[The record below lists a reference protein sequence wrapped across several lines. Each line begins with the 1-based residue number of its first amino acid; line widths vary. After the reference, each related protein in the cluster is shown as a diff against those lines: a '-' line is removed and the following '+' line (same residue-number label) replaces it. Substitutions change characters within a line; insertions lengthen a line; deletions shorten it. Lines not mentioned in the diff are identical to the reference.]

1 MAAGES
7 SGYSMAPLQA
17 RGALFIHPQ
26 TQGSFFVLPP
36 YLSLTHPPTTPV
48 YPGMV
53 IGESAKSQ
61 DLYLN
66 PCIKKQLTNIRA
78 AGADEKIVLAS
89 PRVMTLEEALAY
101 MGDDEIVEVTPGSIR
116 LRKVVLDQ
124 AKRMRMKG
132 GKK

>member
-1 MAAGES
+1 
-7 SGYSMAPLQA
+7 
-17 RGALFIHPQ
+17 
-26 TQGSFFVLPP
+26 
-36 YLSLTHPPTTPV
+36 
-48 YPGMV
+48 MV

-78 AGADEKIVLAS
+78 AGADGKIVLAS
-89 PRVMTLEEALAY
+89 PKIMTLEEALAY
-101 MGDDEIVEVTPGSIR
+101 MGDDEIVEVTPSSVR

-132 GKK
+132 KK